1 MRRIVLGVVLAA
13 LAYVVVP
20 VALPPLGLLMDG
32 WQAALLTLA
41 ATLVVSLARSMRPD
55 AGHESPQPRAQE
67 GGGPGVADLGMWQ
80 RRLEA
85 GRADPERFR
94 NAVQVRLS
102 ATVAERLRQRHG
114 VGLDSPE
121 ARRILGDDLHALVTV
136 PVSAVPTAARLDEL
150 IARIEGI

>member
-1 MRRIVLGVVLAA
+1 MRGILLGVALAA
-13 LAYVVVP
+13 VAYVAAPAV
-20 VALPPLGLLMDG
+20 LPPLGLRIDG

-41 ATLVVSLARSMRPD
+41 ATLVTWLARSMRPEP
-55 AGHESPQPRAQE
+55 GHDSPRSRPPVNDGA
-67 GGGPGVADLGMWQ
+67 GVADLGMWQ

-94 NAVQVRLS
+94 NSVQVRLS

-121 ARRILGDDLHALVTV
+121 ARRILGDDLHDLVTV
-136 PVSAVPTAARLDEL
+136 PAPVVPTAARLDEL